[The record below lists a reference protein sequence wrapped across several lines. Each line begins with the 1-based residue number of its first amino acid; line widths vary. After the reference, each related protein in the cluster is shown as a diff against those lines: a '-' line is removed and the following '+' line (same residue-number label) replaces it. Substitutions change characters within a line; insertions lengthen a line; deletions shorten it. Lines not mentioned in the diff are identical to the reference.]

1 MNLLHFFQRKK
12 ISVESIVIV
21 VECIFLVKLRIVCF
35 LAKVQTDSYTRS
47 WLVQCAMF
55 HSLCPHFNFN
65 CNKGEKT
72 NCWAWVQ
79 LHFMSQFLCAKRNN
93 TSTETLTSLL
103 TLLFACTQSPTK
115 WFAQLHFSYLFTL
128 CALHS
133 GAWRTALSLLAHQN
147 YDLFSFQE
155 INVCCVLFFA

>member
-1 MNLLHFFQRKK
+1 MNLLHFFPKKEK

-35 LAKVQTDSYTRS
+35 LAMVQTDSYTRS

-79 LHFMSQFLCAKRNN
+79 LHFMSQFLCGKRKKPAPKP
-93 TSTETLTSLL
+93 LRHCLL
-103 TLLFACTQSPTK
+103 
-115 WFAQLHFSYLFTL
+115 SY
-128 CALHS
+128 
-133 GAWRTALSLLAHQN
+133 LLAHNRPQN
-147 YDLFSFQE
+147 GSLNYIFLICLLF
-155 INVCCVLFFA
+155 VLCTRALGALHCLCWHIRIMIYFLFKK